1 MIFDNTRSDN
11 TPCFSTFVPEQEY
24 LTQLMIQTAQRT
36 TASIFQLP
44 HITAERFSIYPAA
57 CLLSRLV
64 QGHEIKRDLFSLPRS
79 LPLTDG
85 LGTLLRAVPPSPS
98 FSKPGESLRPPD
110 RRLEHSG
117 ASVLW
122 AACYSAEKP
131 HTLFLGGGETPVGSE
146 RRITVAHAS
155 EMEVDVCTHVCPPK
169 RVLHEEACAGGDTGS
184 VFSFLCSSWENTC

>member
-1 MIFDNTRSDN
+1 MIILL
-11 TPCFSTFVPEQEY
+11 VPEQEY
-24 LTQLMIQTAQRT
+24 LTQLIIQTAQRNI
-36 TASIFQLP
+36 ALIFQLP
-44 HITAERFSIYPAA
+44 HITAERLSIYPAA

-98 FSKPGESLRPPD
+98 FFKPGESLRPSD

-122 AACYSAEKP
+122 AACYSAEKAP
-131 HTLFLGGGETPVGSE
+131 YASARRRRDACWLG
-146 RRITVAHAS
+146 
-155 EMEVDVCTHVCPPK
+155 
-169 RVLHEEACAGGDTGS
+169 EADNSRACI
-184 VFSFLCSSWENTC
+184 